1 MMPNVSD
8 LGLPLLK
15 VLAVIGGLAAGA
27 FGTGWIVQLI
37 CKLTVRRKPPSS
49 VLRVLRGLGGLTLG
63 VAVWL
68 WVFGPGGGGFG
79 GSGFGLF
86 GGGSGKGNGS
96 ETEGDGSSEKKGP
109 QPGKEHAENRDVL
122 RIVMLGGDR
131 VAAGRFYVIEGEKQ
145 PRTLDEIEQA
155 IKQRRP
161 PVQGIEIVIYL
172 NSVADASPAV
182 TRLDRRAKDL
192 GLTVNISKRGTDAPP

>member
-27 FGTGWIVQLI
+27 FGTGWIVRLI
-37 CKLTVRRKPPSS
+37 CKLTVRRKPPPS

-109 QPGKEHAENRDVL
+109 QPATERAENHAVL
-122 RIVMLGGDR
+122 RIVMLGG
-131 VAAGRFYVIEGEKQ
+131 AASI
-145 PRTLDEIEQA
+145 
-155 IKQRRP
+155 
-161 PVQGIEIVIYL
+161 
-172 NSVADASPAV
+172 
-182 TRLDRRAKDL
+182 
-192 GLTVNISKRGTDAPP
+192 